1 MENVM
6 LLDLECEVGIKLMT
20 RLKYVDNVRVFEDSL
35 KVYLAHHTPKGI
47 KYYVVKDLE
56 SLASIWFPKNVKRL
70 TKEMLAHLQEFKD

>member
-1 MENVM
+1 M
-6 LLDLECEVGIKLMT
+6 LFDLECEAAVRLMS